1 MHLALEHKTILKKSS
16 VESHESKEL
25 LSIEGP
31 RDEVEDTITA
41 GIDYHAQLSKGEGR
55 VDSVPY
61 KLVFIL
67 LVVFLGSWRGAT
79 WVNA

>member
-1 MHLALEHKTILKKSS
+1 MCMLKHSVNNSS
-16 VESHESKEL
+16 VESYESEEL

-31 RDEVEDTITA
+31 RDEVEDTIAA
-41 GIDYHAQLSKGEGR
+41 GIDHHAQLSKGEGR